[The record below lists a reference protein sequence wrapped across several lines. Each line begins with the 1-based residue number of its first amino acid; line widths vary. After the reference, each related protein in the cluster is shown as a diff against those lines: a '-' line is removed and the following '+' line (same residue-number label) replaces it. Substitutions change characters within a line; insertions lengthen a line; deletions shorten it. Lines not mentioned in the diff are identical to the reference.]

1 MKKVVLDALES
12 LGFRPRQLKKA
23 FVQRYLVPRGYGE
36 WQPLILDERAFKN
49 AVSCAL
55 DRLLSVEPTA
65 DLGDYLEFGV
75 SRGTSMACVHEVLR
89 AKGLGDMRL
98 IGFDSFRGLPPE
110 AAEEGWEPGIYA
122 STAAAT
128 RRYLSDRD
136 VDLDRVTLIE
146 GWFRDSLNEATRAR
160 LAVRKASLIM
170 VDCDIYTATKEA
182 LSFVLPLV
190 KDRAVIIFDD
200 WGWRS
205 DIDQI
210 GQREAYQECIE
221 NVREF
226 EVERLAGYI
235 PQSRIFLLTR
245 RAAAT
250 PTVGSVAS
258 LLLLQ
263 SQIPLSQIHLF

>member
-1 MKKVVLDALES
+1 MKKIVLDALES
-12 LGFRPRQLKKA
+12 LGFRPRQFKKA
-23 FVQRYLVPRGYGE
+23 FVQRHLVPRGYGE
-36 WQPLILDERAFKN
+36 WQPLILDEEDFKN

-55 DRLLSVEPTA
+55 DRLVSIEPAVE
-65 DLGDYLEFGV
+65 LGDYLEFGV
-75 SRGTSMACVHEVLR
+75 SRGTSMACVHDVLQ
-89 AKGLGDMRL
+89 AKGLHDVRL

-110 AAEEGWEPGIYA
+110 AAEEGWEPGAYA
-122 STAAAT
+122 STPAAT
-128 RRYLSDRD
+128 RRYLRKRG

-146 GWFRDSLNEATRAR
+146 GWFRDSLNDATKAR
-160 LAVRKASLIM
+160 LAVTKASLIM
-170 VDCDIYTATKEA
+170 VDCDIYAATKEV

-190 KDRAVIIFDD
+190 KDRAVIVFDD

-205 DIDQI
+205 DIGQI
-210 GQREAYQECIE
+210 GQREAYQEIVE

-245 RAAAT
+245 RAAAAAN
-250 PTVGSVAS
+250 VGSVAG

-263 SQIPLSQIHLF
+263 AQAHLV